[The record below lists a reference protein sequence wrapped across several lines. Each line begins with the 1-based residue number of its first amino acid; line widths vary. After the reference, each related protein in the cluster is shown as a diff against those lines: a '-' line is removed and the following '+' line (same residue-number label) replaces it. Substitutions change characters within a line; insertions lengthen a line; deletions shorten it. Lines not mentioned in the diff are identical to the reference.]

1 MNLSFLKIDRVTSK
15 CDYAHHADWIECLS
29 FNDLSKN
36 RGPGA
41 SPHIGRKDV
50 EVSILQGI
58 HSPTLFHMSTT
69 GGHPFVSAVFEMGL
83 KNGDAKFTLQ
93 LRVRMTD
100 VFFHRYY
107 FDQDRTT
114 GSKVDQMI
122 LSCGTLAFEYGSASQ
137 LLP

>member
-15 CDYAHHADWIECLS
+15 CNYAHHADWMECLS

-41 SPHIGRKDV
+41 SSPIGRKEV
-50 EVSILQGI
+50 RVSILQGI

-69 GGHPFVSAVFEMGL
+69 GGHPIASAVFEKGL

-93 LRVRMTD
+93 LRVRMTN
-100 VFFHRYY
+100 VFFHSYHY
-107 FDQDRTT
+107 DQDRTT
-114 GSKVDQMI
+114 GSIFDHMV
-122 LSCGTLAFEYGSASQ
+122 LSCDTLAFEFGSALQ
-137 LLP
+137 LSH